1 MKVWYLPPTRDVT
14 RRSEKI
20 VVNMDKIFLFSVGC
34 ENPRDN
40 ECRDSRVT
48 LLDDPREEVVADP
61 SVIVVG

>member
-1 MKVWYLPPTRDVT
+1 MT

-20 VVNMDKIFLFSVGC
+20 VVNMDKIFPFSVGC

-40 ECRDSRVT
+40 ECRYSRVT
-48 LLDDPREEVVADP
+48 LRDDPREDAVADP